1 MICFTGL
8 AISWCRVYCPVV
20 RRRERPDP
28 GAQLSLLDTHAG
40 CRHTR
45 FSTNTE
51 SADNTALARRHRAW
65 SQGDMFRGRIG
76 QGRAHDDALSGSSIL
91 SPSSLIKP

>member
-1 MICFTGL
+1 MPHGTRDFL
-8 AISWCRVYCPVV
+8 VRVYCPVI
-20 RRRERPDP
+20 RRLECPHL
-28 GAQLSLLDTHAG
+28 GTQLSLLGAHAG

-51 SADNTALARRHRAW
+51 SADNRALARRHRAW

-91 SPSSLIKP
+91 PPSSLIQP